1 MICPLKLIPLSP
13 DIQIEKYLISNNFRP
28 NTSGE
33 VEMAKKKAKKSKLEE
48 KLTRKEKMV
57 WDKFTEKEKSA
68 AFKFSKGYMEFLS
81 KAKTEREAV
90 SEIIVFAEDS
100 GFQSIE
106 KVKDAKPGTRIY
118 ITNKKKNIALI
129 ILGSQPLENGVN
141 IIASHIDA
149 PRLDLK
155 QNPLYEDDD
164 TKLALFKTHY
174 YGGIKKYQ
182 WVNQPL
188 AVHGHVVKEDGTSID
203 MVIGEEPDD
212 PAFTVCD
219 LEPHLYHK
227 KQAKRKL
234 PEGIKGEELNVL
246 VGSVPINDKD
256 AKAKIK
262 LWVLDHLNKKYG
274 MVEEDF
280 TTAEL
285 EIVPAGMP
293 RDIGFDRSLIGAY
306 GHDDRI
312 CAYTSMM
319 AVAAIK
325 RPKRTAIALFFD
337 KEEIGSEG
345 NTAVRS
351 RFLESL
357 VGDLF
362 ELKDPD
368 YRFSQLRKSLSN
380 SRALS
385 SDVTGGVNP
394 NFKDV
399 HEMKNAPR
407 VGYGL
412 VITKFTGAGG
422 KYHSSD
428 ANAEYIGE
436 LRRLFNNKKVPW
448 QTGELGKV
456 DEGGGGTIAKFL
468 AEHSMEVVDC
478 GPAIISLHAPFEIAS
493 KADLYAT
500 YLGYKAFYG
509 S

>member
-1 MICPLKLIPLSP
+1 
-13 DIQIEKYLISNNFRP
+13 
-28 NTSGE
+28 
-33 VEMAKKKAKKSKLEE
+33 MAKKKGKKSKLEE
-48 KLTRKEKMV
+48 KLTRKHELV
-57 WDKFTEKEKSA
+57 WDKFSEKEKKA
-68 AFKFSKGYMEFLS
+68 AFKFSQDYMDFLG

-90 SEIIVFAEDS
+90 VEIIRFAEKN
-100 GFQSIE
+100 GFKNIPNVESL
-106 KVKDAKPGTRIY
+106 KPGARIY
-118 ITNKKKNIALI
+118 ITNRDKNIALI
-129 ILGSQPLENGVN
+129 VIGSEPIENGVK

-188 AVHGHVVKEDGTSID
+188 AVHGRVVKEDGGMVDI
-203 MVIGEEPDD
+203 VIGEDSDE
-212 PAFTVCD
+212 PAFTITD

-227 KQAKRKL
+227 TQAKRKL

-246 VGSVPINDKD
+246 VGSVPVKD
-256 AKAKIK
+256 DEAKVKVK
-262 LWVLDHLNKKYG
+262 LWVLDYLNKKYG
-274 MVEEDF
+274 IVEEDF

-285 EIVPAGMP
+285 EIVPAGSP
-293 RDIGFDRSLIGAY
+293 RDIGFDKSMVGAY
-306 GHDDRI
+306 GQDDRI
-312 CAYTSMM
+312 CAYASME
-319 AVAAIK
+319 AIAALK
-325 RPKRTAIALFFD
+325 KPKKTAIALFFD

-345 NTAVRS
+345 NTGVKS
-351 RFLESL
+351 RFLENMVGELIEL
-357 VGDLF
+357 VN
-362 ELKDPD
+362 PD
-368 YRFSQLRKSLSN
+368 YRYSVLRKALSK
-380 SRALS
+380 SHALS

-394 NFKDV
+394 NYKDV
-399 HEMKNAPR
+399 HEIKNAPK

-422 KYHSSD
+422 KFSSSD

-436 LRRLFNNKKVPW
+436 LRRLFNKNKIPW

-456 DEGGGGTIAKFL
+456 DEGGGGTISKFL

-478 GPAIISLHAPFEIAS
+478 GPAVLSLHAPFEIAS

-500 YLGYKAFYG
+500 YGGYKVFYT

>member
-1 MICPLKLIPLSP
+1 
-13 DIQIEKYLISNNFRP
+13 
-28 NTSGE
+28 
-33 VEMAKKKAKKSKLEE
+33 MAKKKSKKSKLEE
-48 KLTRKEKMV
+48 KLSRKYELV
-57 WDKFTEKEKSA
+57 WDKLSEKEKKA
-68 AFKFSKGYMEFLS
+68 AFTFSQDYKNFMS
-81 KAKTEREAV
+81 TAKTEREAV
-90 SEIIVFAEDS
+90 VEIIKFAKKN
-100 GFQSIE
+100 GFKSID
-106 KVKDAKPGTRIY
+106 KIKSPGPGSRIY
-118 ITNKKKNIALI
+118 ITNRNKNIALI
-129 ILGSQPLENGVN
+129 VLGSEPIDDGVK

-188 AVHGHVVKEDGTSID
+188 AVHGRIVKGDGSAIDIVVGEDPKE
-203 MVIGEEPDD
+203 
-212 PAFTVCD
+212 PAFTITD

-227 KQAKRKL
+227 TQAKRRL

-246 VGSVPINDKD
+246 VGSQPLKDKD

-274 MVEEDF
+274 IVEEDF

-285 EIVPAGMP
+285 EIVPAGAP
-293 RDIGFDRSLIGAY
+293 RDIGFDSGMVGAY
-306 GHDDRI
+306 GQDDRI
-312 CAYTSMM
+312 CAYTSM
-319 AVAAIK
+319 AAIADVK
-325 RPKRTAIALFFD
+325 KPKKTAIALFFD

-345 NTAVRS
+345 NTGVKS
-351 RFLESL
+351 RFLENL
-357 VGDLF
+357 IG
-362 ELKDPD
+362 ELIELTNPD
-368 YRFSQLRKSLSN
+368 YRDSQLRRALSQ
-380 SRALS
+380 SQALS

-394 NFKDV
+394 NYKDV
-399 HEMKNAPR
+399 HEMRNAPK

-412 VITKFTGAGG
+412 VITKFTGGGG
-422 KYHSSD
+422 KYSSSD

-436 LRRLFNNKKVPW
+436 LRRLFNKNKVPW

-468 AEHSMEVVDC
+468 AEHNMEVVDC
-478 GPAIISLHAPFEIAS
+478 GPALLSLHAPFEVAS

-500 YLGYKAFYG
+500 YKGYKVFYN

>member
-1 MICPLKLIPLSP
+1 
-13 DIQIEKYLISNNFRP
+13 
-28 NTSGE
+28 
-33 VEMAKKKAKKSKLEE
+33 MAKKKGKKSKLEE
-48 KLTRKEKMV
+48 KLTRKLELV
-57 WDKFTEKEKSA
+57 WDKLSEKEKKTV
-68 AFKFSKGYMEFLS
+68 FKFSKNYMDFLA

-90 SEIIVFAEDS
+90 AEIVKFAEKN
-100 GFQSIE
+100 GFKSIE
-106 KVKDAKPGTRIY
+106 DVDSPKPGSRIY
-118 ITNKKKNIALI
+118 ITNRNKNIALI
-129 ILGSQPLENGVN
+129 VLGSEPIENGVK

-188 AVHGHVVKEDGTSID
+188 AVHGRVVKEDGGVVDI
-203 MVIGEEPDD
+203 VIGEDPNE
-212 PAFTVCD
+212 PAFTITD

-227 KQAKRKL
+227 TQAKRKL
-234 PEGIKGEELNVL
+234 PEGVKGEELNVL
-246 VGSVPINDKD
+246 VGSVPIKD
-256 AKAKIK
+256 DEAKVKVK
-262 LWVLDHLNKKYG
+262 LWVLDYLNKKYG
-274 MVEEDF
+274 IVEEDF

-293 RDIGFDRSLIGAY
+293 RDIGFDKSMVGAY
-306 GHDDRI
+306 GQDDRI
-312 CAYTSMM
+312 CAYSSME
-319 AVAAIK
+319 AIAALK
-325 RPKRTAIALFFD
+325 KPKKTAIALFFD

-345 NTAVRS
+345 NTAVKS
-351 RFLESL
+351 RFLENM
-357 VGDLF
+357 VG
-362 ELKDPD
+362 ELIELINPD
-368 YRFSQLRKSLSN
+368 YRYSVLRKALSK
-380 SRALS
+380 SQALS

-394 NFKDV
+394 NYKDV
-399 HEMKNAPR
+399 HEIKNAPK

-422 KYHSSD
+422 KFSSSD

-436 LRRLFNNKKVPW
+436 LRRLFNKNKIPW

-478 GPAIISLHAPFEIAS
+478 GPAVLSLHAPFEIAS
-493 KADLYAT
+493 KADLYST
-500 YLGYKAFYG
+500 FQGYKVFYT

>member
-1 MICPLKLIPLSP
+1 
-13 DIQIEKYLISNNFRP
+13 
-28 NTSGE
+28 
-33 VEMAKKKAKKSKLEE
+33 MAKKKAKKSKLEE
-48 KLTRKEKMV
+48 KLTRKHELV
-57 WDKFTEKEKSA
+57 WDKLSEKDKKA
-68 AFKFSKGYMEFLS
+68 AFKFSQGYKDFLA

-90 SEIIVFAEDS
+90 VEIIKFAEKN
-100 GFQSIE
+100 GFKSIE
-106 KVKDAKPGTRIY
+106 KVSNVRSGSKIY
-118 ITNKKKNIALI
+118 ITNRNKNIALI
-129 ILGSQPLENGVN
+129 VLGSEPIENGVK

-188 AVHGHVVKEDGTSID
+188 AVHGHVVKGDGSAVNI
-203 MVIGEEPDD
+203 VIGEDPDE
-212 PAFTVCD
+212 PAFTITD

-227 KQAKRKL
+227 TQAKRKL

-246 VGSVPINDKD
+246 VGSVPVKD
-256 AKAKIK
+256 DEAKVKVK
-262 LWVLDHLNKKYG
+262 LWVLDHLNKKFG
-274 MVEEDF
+274 IVEEDF

-285 EIVPAGMP
+285 EIVPAGSP
-293 RDIGFDRSLIGAY
+293 RDIGFDESMVGAY
-306 GHDDRI
+306 GQDDRI
-312 CAYTSMM
+312 CAYASM
-319 AVAAIK
+319 AAIAAVK
-325 RPKRTAIALFFD
+325 RPKKTTIALFFD

-345 NTAVRS
+345 NTAVKS
-351 RFLESL
+351 RFLENMI
-357 VGDLF
+357 G
-362 ELKDPD
+362 ELIELTDPD
-368 YRFSQLRKSLSN
+368 YRYSVLRKALSR
-380 SRALS
+380 SQALS

-394 NFKDV
+394 NYKDV
-399 HEMKNAPR
+399 HEIKNAPK

-422 KYHSSD
+422 KYSSSD

-436 LRRLFNNKKVPW
+436 LRRLFNKNKIPW

-468 AEHSMEVVDC
+468 AEHNMEVVDC
-478 GPAIISLHAPFEIAS
+478 GPALLSLHAPFEIAS

-500 YLGYKAFYG
+500 YQGYKVFYTK
-509 S
+509 

>member
-1 MICPLKLIPLSP
+1 
-13 DIQIEKYLISNNFRP
+13 
-28 NTSGE
+28 
-33 VEMAKKKAKKSKLEE
+33 MAKKSEKKSKLEE
-48 KLTRKEKMV
+48 KLTRKQESV
-57 WDKFTEKEKSA
+57 WDKLSQREKNAVYE
-68 AFKFSKGYMEFLS
+68 FSENYKGFIS
-81 KAKTEREAV
+81 RAKTEREAV
-90 SEIIVFAEDS
+90 IEIIEFAEKN
-100 GFQSIE
+100 GFKSID
-106 KVKDAKPGTRIY
+106 KIKRPQAGSRIY
-118 ITNKKKNIALI
+118 ITNRNKNVALI
-129 ILGSQPLENGVN
+129 VLGSDPIENGIN
-141 IIASHIDA
+141 IIASHVDA

-188 AVHGHVVKEDGTSID
+188 AVHGRVVKEDGSAVDITL
-203 MVIGEEPDD
+203 GEGPDE
-212 PAFTVCD
+212 PAFTITD
-219 LEPHLYHK
+219 LEPHLYRK
-227 KQAKRKL
+227 KQATRKL
-234 PEGIKGEELNVL
+234 PEGIQGEELNVL
-246 VGSVPINDKD
+246 VGSLPVKD
-256 AKAKIK
+256 EKAKSKIK
-262 LWVLDHLNKKYG
+262 LWVLNHLNKKYG
-274 MVEEDF
+274 IVEEDF

-285 EIVPAGMP
+285 EMVPAGKP
-293 RDIGFDRSLIGAY
+293 RDIGFDESMIGAY

-312 CAYTSMM
+312 CAYASM
-319 AVAAIK
+319 AAIVEAK
-325 RPKRTAIALFFD
+325 RPKRTAIALFID

-351 RFLESL
+351 RFLENL
-357 VGDLF
+357 VGELM
-362 ELKDPD
+362 ELKNPE
-368 YRFSQLRKSLSN
+368 YRYSLLRKALSR

-394 NFKDV
+394 NYKDV
-399 HEMKNAPR
+399 HEMKNAPK

-422 KYHSSD
+422 KYMSND

-436 LRRLFNNKKVPW
+436 LRKLFNKNKVPW

-468 AEHSMEVVDC
+468 AEHNMEVVDC
-478 GPAIISLHAPFEIAS
+478 GPAVLSLHAPFEVAS

-500 YLGYKAFYG
+500 FKGYKAFYG

>member
-1 MICPLKLIPLSP
+1 
-13 DIQIEKYLISNNFRP
+13 
-28 NTSGE
+28 
-33 VEMAKKKAKKSKLEE
+33 MAKKNDKKSKLEE
-48 KLTRKEKMV
+48 KLTRKHELV
-57 WDKFTEKEKSA
+57 WDKLSQKEKKTV
-68 AFKFSKGYMEFLS
+68 FEFSKGYKDFLA

-90 SEIIVFAEDS
+90 AEIIKFAEKN
-100 GFQSIE
+100 GFKSIDE
-106 KVKDAKPGTRIY
+106 IKGSKPRTKIY
-118 ITNKKKNIALI
+118 ITNRNKNIALI
-129 ILGSQPLENGVN
+129 VLGSEPIEDGIN

-188 AVHGHVVKEDGTSID
+188 AVHGHIVKGNGKAVDII
-203 MVIGEEPDD
+203 IGEDPDE
-212 PAFTVCD
+212 PAFTITD
-219 LEPHLYHK
+219 LEPHLYRG
-227 KQAKRKL
+227 KQAKRRL
-234 PEGIKGEELNVL
+234 SEGIKGEELNVL
-246 VGSVPINDKD
+246 VGSVPVKDDK
-256 AKAKIK
+256 AKSKIK

-274 MVEEDF
+274 IVEEDF

-285 EIVPAGMP
+285 EIVPAGRP
-293 RDIGFDRSLIGAY
+293 RDIGFDESMIGAY
-306 GHDDRI
+306 GQDDRI
-312 CAYTSMM
+312 CAYASMT
-319 AVAAIK
+319 AIAAQK
-325 RPKRTAIALFFD
+325 KPKRTAIALFFD

-351 RFLESL
+351 RFLETL
-357 VGDLF
+357 IGELM

-368 YRFSQLRKSLSN
+368 YRYSMLRKALSK
-380 SRALS
+380 SKALS

-394 NFKDV
+394 NYKDV
-399 HEMKNAPR
+399 HEIKNAPK

-412 VITKFTGAGG
+412 VITKFTGSGG
-422 KYHSSD
+422 KYMSND
-428 ANAEYIGE
+428 ANAEYISE
-436 LRRLFNNKKVPW
+436 IRRLFNKKKVPW

-468 AEHSMEVVDC
+468 AEHNMEVVDC
-478 GPAIISLHAPFEIAS
+478 GPAVLSLHAPFEIAS

-500 YLGYKAFYG
+500 HQGYNAFYG

>member
-1 MICPLKLIPLSP
+1 
-13 DIQIEKYLISNNFRP
+13 
-28 NTSGE
+28 
-33 VEMAKKKAKKSKLEE
+33 MAKKTKKKSKLEE
-48 KLTRKEKMV
+48 KLTRKEKLI
-57 WDKFTEKEKSA
+57 WDKLSKKEKNS
-68 AFKFSKGYMEFLS
+68 AFKFSQDYKDFLAN
-81 KAKTEREAV
+81 AKTEREAV
-90 SEIIVFAEDS
+90 AEIIKFAEDN
-100 GFQSIE
+100 GFKPIE

-118 ITNKKKNIALI
+118 ITNRKKNIALI
-129 ILGSQPLENGVN
+129 VLGTEPVENGMN

-155 QNPLYEDDD
+155 QNPLYEDED

-188 AVHGHVVKEDGTSID
+188 AVHGCVVRGDGSATDI
-203 MVIGEEPDD
+203 VIGEDPDD
-212 PAFTVCD
+212 PAFTVTD

-246 VGSVPINDKD
+246 VGSVPIEDDD
-256 AKAKIK
+256 AKVKVK
-262 LWVLDHLNKKYG
+262 LWVLNHLNEKYG
-274 MVEEDF
+274 IIEEDF

-293 RDIGFDRSLIGAY
+293 RDIGFDRSMIGAY
-306 GHDDRI
+306 GQDDRI
-312 CAYTSMM
+312 CAYTSM
-319 AVAAIK
+319 AAIASVK
-325 RPKRTAIALFFD
+325 KPKRTSIALFFD

-351 RFLESL
+351 RFLENL
-357 VGDLF
+357 VG
-362 ELKDPD
+362 ELIELSNPD
-368 YRFSQLRKSLSN
+368 YRNSVLRRALSKSK
-380 SRALS
+380 ALS

-399 HEMKNAPR
+399 HEIKNAPK

-412 VITKFTGAGG
+412 VITKFTGSGG
-422 KYHSSD
+422 KYLSND

-436 LRRLFNNKKVPW
+436 LRRLFNKNKIPW

-468 AEHSMEVVDC
+468 AEHNMEVVDC
-478 GPAIISLHAPFEIAS
+478 GPALISLHAPFEISS
-493 KADLYAT
+493 KADVFAT
-500 YLGYKAFYG
+500 YQGYKVFYKN
-509 S
+509 

>member
-1 MICPLKLIPLSP
+1 
-13 DIQIEKYLISNNFRP
+13 
-28 NTSGE
+28 
-33 VEMAKKKAKKSKLEE
+33 MAKKKGKKSKLEE
-48 KLTRKEKMV
+48 KLTRKHELV
-57 WDKFTEKEKSA
+57 WDKLSEKDKKV
-68 AFKFSKGYMEFLS
+68 AFKFSQGYKDFLA

-90 SEIIVFAEDS
+90 AEIIKFAEKN
-100 GFQSIE
+100 GFKSIE
-106 KVKDAKPGTRIY
+106 KVSNVRSGSKIY
-118 ITNKKKNIALI
+118 ITNRNKNIALI
-129 ILGSQPLENGVN
+129 ILGSEPIENGVK

-188 AVHGHVVKEDGTSID
+188 AVHGHVVKEDGSAVNI
-203 MVIGEEPDD
+203 VIGEDPDE
-212 PAFTVCD
+212 PAFTITD

-227 KQAKRKL
+227 TQAKRKL

-246 VGSVPINDKD
+246 VGSVPVKD
-256 AKAKIK
+256 DEAKVKVK

-274 MVEEDF
+274 IVEEDF

-285 EIVPAGMP
+285 EIVPAGLP
-293 RDIGFDRSLIGAY
+293 RDIGFDESMVGAY
-306 GHDDRI
+306 GQDDRI
-312 CAYTSMM
+312 CAYASM
-319 AVAAIK
+319 AAIAAVK
-325 RPKRTAIALFFD
+325 RPKKTSIALFFD

-345 NTAVRS
+345 NTAVKS
-351 RFLESL
+351 RFLENMI
-357 VGDLF
+357 G
-362 ELKDPD
+362 ELIELTNPD
-368 YRFSQLRKSLSN
+368 YRYSVLRKALSR
-380 SRALS
+380 SQALS

-394 NFKDV
+394 NYKDV
-399 HEMKNAPR
+399 HEIRNAPK

-422 KYHSSD
+422 KYSSSD

-436 LRRLFNNKKVPW
+436 LRRLFNKNKIPW

-468 AEHSMEVVDC
+468 AEHNMEVVDC
-478 GPAIISLHAPFEIAS
+478 GPALLSLHAPFEIAS

-500 YLGYKAFYG
+500 YQGYKVFYTK
-509 S
+509 